1 MNLKFTKSLRPSE
14 VYFRFLHLSETIRG
28 HPALPALVPLEC
40 HILELIISSR
50 LKKEGLS
57 VKDLMSKR
65 ELGSPVMLHSCLVS
79 MRVKGWIR
87 LEDTEDDQ
95 LKQLDLTTAA
105 LTHFAKLSRLMMQAI
120 KRTGLV

>member
-14 VYFRFLHLSETIRG
+14 VYFRFLQLSETIRG

-40 HILELIISSR
+40 HILELIIYAR

-79 MRVKGWIR
+79 MRVKGWIG
-87 LEDTEDDQ
+87 LEDTEDARR
-95 LKQLDLTTAA
+95 KQLVLTKAA
-105 LTHFAKLSRLMMQAI
+105 LTHFDKLSRLMVQAI
-120 KRTGLV
+120 KKLGLV

>member
-1 MNLKFTKSLRPSE
+1 MLKFLRPADI
-14 VYFRFLHLSETIRG
+14 YFRFLQLTETVRG
-28 HPALPALVPLEC
+28 QPALPGLEPLEGR
-40 HILELIISSR
+40 ILEFIVYAR
-50 LKKEGLS
+50 QNKERLS
-57 VKDLMSKR
+57 VKDLMVKR
-65 ELGSPVMLHSCLVS
+65 ELGSPAILHSCLVS
-79 MRVKGWIR
+79 MRIKGWIM

>member
-87 LEDTEDDQ
+87 LEDTKDDQ

>member
-1 MNLKFTKSLRPSE
+1 MNLRFTKSLRPSE

-28 HPALPALVPLEC
+28 HPTLPALVPLEC
-40 HILELIISSR
+40 HILELIIYAR
-50 LKKEGLS
+50 LKKEGVS

-87 LEDTEDDQ
+87 LEDTKDDQ

>member
-1 MNLKFTKSLRPSE
+1 MNFKFTKSLRPSE
-14 VYFRFLHLSETIRG
+14 VYFRFLQLSETIRG

-40 HILELIISSR
+40 HILELIIYAR
-50 LKKEGLS
+50 LKKEGVS

-79 MRVKGWIR
+79 MRIKGWIM

-120 KRTGLV
+120 KRTVLV

>member
-1 MNLKFTKSLRPSE
+1 MNFKFTKSLRPSE
-14 VYFRFLHLSETIRG
+14 VYFRFLQLSETIRG

-40 HILELIISSR
+40 HILELIIYAR
-50 LKKEGLS
+50 LKKEGVS

-87 LEDTEDDQ
+87 LEDTEGDQ

-105 LTHFAKLSRLMMQAI
+105 LTHFAKLSRLMVHAI

>member
-1 MNLKFTKSLRPSE
+1 MNLRFTKSLRPSE
-14 VYFRFLHLSETIRG
+14 VYFRFLQLSETIRG

-40 HILELIISSR
+40 HILELIIYAR
-50 LKKEGLS
+50 LKKEGVS

-105 LTHFAKLSRLMMQAI
+105 LTHFAKLSRLMVHAI

>member
-1 MNLKFTKSLRPSE
+1 MNLRFTKSLRPSE
-14 VYFRFLHLSETIRG
+14 VYFRFLQLSETIRG

-105 LTHFAKLSRLMMQAI
+105 LTHFAKLSRLMVHAI

>member
-1 MNLKFTKSLRPSE
+1 MNLRFTKSLRPSE
-14 VYFRFLHLSETIRG
+14 VYFRFLQLSETIRG

-87 LEDTEDDQ
+87 LEDTEHDQ

>member
-14 VYFRFLHLSETIRG
+14 VYFRFLQLSETIRG

-87 LEDTEDDQ
+87 LEDTEHDQ

>member
-14 VYFRFLHLSETIRG
+14 VYFRFLQLSETIRG

-87 LEDTEDDQ
+87 LEDTKDDQ

>member
-1 MNLKFTKSLRPSE
+1 MNLRFTKSLRPSE
-14 VYFRFLHLSETIRG
+14 VYFRFLQLSETIRG

-50 LKKEGLS
+50 LKKKGLS

>member
-1 MNLKFTKSLRPSE
+1 MSKTSGAIHS
-14 VYFRFLHLSETIRG
+14 
-28 HPALPALVPLEC
+28 LPALVPLEC
-40 HILELIISSR
+40 RILELIIYAR
-50 LKKEGLS
+50 QKKEGVS
-57 VKDLMSKR
+57 VKDLIGKR

-87 LEDTEDDQ
+87 LEDTKDDQ

-120 KRTGLV
+120 KRMGLV

>member
-14 VYFRFLHLSETIRG
+14 VYFRFLQLSETIRG

-105 LTHFAKLSRLMMQAI
+105 LTYFAKLSRLMIQAI